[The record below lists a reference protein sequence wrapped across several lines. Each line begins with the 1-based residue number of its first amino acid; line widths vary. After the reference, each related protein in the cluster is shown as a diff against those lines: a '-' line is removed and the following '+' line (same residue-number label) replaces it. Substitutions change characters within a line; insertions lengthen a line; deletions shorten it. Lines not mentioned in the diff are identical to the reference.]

1 MNLIPD
7 RGTSNETEDKLIV
20 DGANGV
26 GGEKLEV
33 IKEKLNEL
41 DIEVR
46 NSGKEGGVLNEGVG
60 ADFVQKEK
68 VVPHGFGSNHAGIS
82 FSGVQVWMEML
93 IDLSIFLCHQITA
106 ARLILLMATRYY
118 LYSLYSSRSS

>member
-7 RGTSNETEDKLIV
+7 RGTSNETVDKLIV

-68 VVPHGFGSNHAGIS
+68 VVPHGFGSNHAGIRSAISS
-82 FSGVQVWMEML
+82 F
-93 IDLSIFLCHQITA
+93 I
-106 ARLILLMATRYY
+106 
-118 LYSLYSSRSS
+118 